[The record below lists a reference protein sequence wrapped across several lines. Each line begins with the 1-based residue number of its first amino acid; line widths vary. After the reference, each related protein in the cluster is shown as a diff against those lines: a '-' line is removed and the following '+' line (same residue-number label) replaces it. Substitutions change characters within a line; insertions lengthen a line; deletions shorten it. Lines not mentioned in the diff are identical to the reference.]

1 MTTAEWLRSR
11 APRPPE
17 QLAARLQRAAADTD
31 LEQLALRRLESL
43 IAGGDHSR
51 AVAGEL
57 LAVDA
62 LVTYACEHA
71 AERWQSGELSGDALV
86 EWCERFAAR
95 IAELAGATSAGSR

>member
-1 MTTAEWLRSR
+1 MTTAEWLGSR

-17 QLAARLQRAAADTD
+17 QLAARLQPASADTD
-31 LEQLALRRLESL
+31 LEQLALQRLESL

-71 AERWQSGELSGDALV
+71 AERWQSGELSEDALV

>member
-1 MTTAEWLRSR
+1 MTTAEWLGTRN
-11 APRPPE
+11 PRPPDR
-17 QLAARLQRAAADTD
+17 LAARLQPDAGDRE
-31 LEQLALRRLESL
+31 LEQIALQRLESL
-43 IAGGDHSR
+43 IAAGDHSR

-71 AERWQSGELSGDALV
+71 AERWQSGELSESSLV

-95 IAELAGATSAGSR
+95 IAELAGATSAPAR